1 MASKGACWG
10 LEATPRGLGGVKRGK
25 SRSRGLAKAVN
36 CLSESKLS
44 CGIEPGAR
52 PK

>member
-1 MASKGACWG
+1 MASKGACRG
-10 LEATPRGLGGVKRGK
+10 LEATSMGPGSVTRGK
-25 SRSRGLAKAVN
+25 SRSRGLAKAVD
-36 CLSESKLS
+36 CWSESQLA